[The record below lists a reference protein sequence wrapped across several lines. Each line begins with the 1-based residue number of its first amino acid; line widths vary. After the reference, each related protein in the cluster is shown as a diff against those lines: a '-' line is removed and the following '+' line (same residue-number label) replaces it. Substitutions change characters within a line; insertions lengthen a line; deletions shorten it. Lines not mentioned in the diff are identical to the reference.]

1 MNQDLTIA
9 TLPVLPSKGTVVFPN
24 TIIPLTFA
32 SHSSK
37 AALMAAMNTQEKSLL
52 ISAQRDS
59 LIGTTNLKDLSPV
72 GTKTI
77 IKHMN
82 STPEGGLQ
90 VWVQGIER
98 MMLLDL
104 EQTEP
109 YFLARF
115 QQIPLQIESGP
126 EVEALHRALVDLSL
140 RISTILPSDQI
151 PEGLGALQE
160 TQDPLTMTYKLTSL
174 LNLNVEGLQALLE
187 VPTQLDFMKKVYAAL
202 SHEFQVQTLQKEIEC
217 HTREKIGKFQR
228 EFFLRQQLQEIRNEL
243 GEIVEE
249 PSNTFVHILQ
259 ERLEK
264 ATFPEDIK
272 QETLRDAERLAQLPP
287 ISPEHQVLRGYL
299 EFVLELPWDSLHTTN
314 LEIAHVRKILD
325 QDHYGLHE
333 VKERILEYLAVM
345 KMNPKSKAP
354 ILCFVG
360 PPGVG
365 KTSIGQSIARAL
377 GRPFEKM
384 SLGGLHDEAM
394 LRGHRRTYVGAMPG
408 RILQALRRAG
418 SRNPIIMLDEIDKVG
433 EDFRGDPSS
442 ALLEILDPA
451 QNHAFRDN
459 YLDMPFD
466 LSKVMFILTANTM
479 DTIPAPLLDRIEII
493 QMAGYSLKEK
503 LEIATRYLWPSQIAE
518 AGLSETDIRLEK
530 GTLHHMITS
539 FTREAG
545 VRQLDQLCSR
555 LTRKTALCLTEHT
568 NHETDLPIGIRP
580 ETLIQWLG
588 TESYIPEE
596 QRKTLSIGVATG
608 LAWTETGGDLLYVES
623 TLLPGGSD
631 LMLTGQLGEV
641 MQESA
646 QTARSFLWSRAE
658 HMGLPKSLF
667 KKNGIHI
674 HIPEGATPKDGPSAG
689 VTMVISLASTLLGIK
704 VRSDTAMTGE
714 ISLSGTM
721 LSVGG
726 IKEKILAAHRA
737 GLTRIILPR
746 ANEKDLLEIPEEVR
760 HNLTFILT
768 DSLDEV
774 LAHSFVTPPHHTPNS
789 RSEEFTN
796 KETAQPSSQ

>member
-1 MNQDLTIA
+1 MNQNLTIA
-9 TLPVLPSKGTVVFPN
+9 TLPVLPSKGTVVFPD
-24 TIIPLTFA
+24 TMIPITLGA
-32 SHSSK
+32 NSSK
-37 AALMAAMNTQEKSLL
+37 AALEAAMNTPEKSIL
-52 ISAQRDS
+52 ITAQRNS
-59 LIGTTNLKDLSPV
+59 SNETTNLNDLCQI

-77 IKHMN
+77 ITHMHH
-82 STPEGGLQ
+82 TTGGGLQ

-98 MMLLDL
+98 MMLLGL

-109 YFLARF
+109 YFLARS
-115 QQIPLQIESGP
+115 QQNPLQIESSP
-126 EVEALHRALVDLSL
+126 EVEALHRALVDLSS
-140 RISTILPSDQI
+140 RIPNIVPSDQI
-151 PEGLGALQE
+151 PKGLDDLQKA
-160 TQDPLTMTYKLTSL
+160 QDPLTMTYKLTSL

-187 VPTQLDFMKKVYAAL
+187 VPTQLDFMKEVYAAL
-202 SHEFQVQTLQKEIEC
+202 SHEFQIRTLQKEIESQA
-217 HTREKIGKFQR
+217 REKIKTFQR
-228 EFFLRQQLQEIRNEL
+228 KFFLRQQLEEIRHEL
-243 GEIVEE
+243 GETVEE
-249 PSNTFVHILQ
+249 PANDCVQVLKK
-259 ERLEK
+259 RLHE
-264 ATFPEDIK
+264 ATFPDEIK
-272 QETLRDAERLAQLPP
+272 QETLRDANRLAQLPP
-287 ISPEHQVLRGYL
+287 ISPEHQVLRSYL
-299 EFVLELPWDSLHTTN
+299 DFVLELPWNVLHTN
-314 LEIAHVRKILD
+314 DLEIANVRKILD
-325 QDHYGLHE
+325 RDHYGLHE

-345 KMNPKSKAP
+345 KMNPNSKAP

-384 SLGGLHDEAM
+384 SLGGLHDEAI

-433 EDFRGDPSS
+433 EDFRGDPSA
-442 ALLEILDPA
+442 ALLEILDPTH
-451 QNHAFRDN
+451 NHSFRDN

-466 LSKVMFILTANTM
+466 LSKVMFIMTANTM
-479 DTIPAPLLDRIEII
+479 ETMPSPLLDRIECI
-493 QMAGYSLKEK
+493 QMPGYSLKEK
-503 LEIATRYLWPSQIAE
+503 QEIATRYLWPSQLAG
-518 AGLSETDIRLEK
+518 AGLSERDIRLEE
-530 GTLHHMITS
+530 GTLHHIITN

-545 VRQLDQLCSR
+545 VRQLDQMCGR
-555 LTRKTALCLTEHT
+555 LTRKAALNLTEKTQQAT
-568 NHETDLPIGIRP
+568 NGPIDISP
-580 ETLIQWLG
+580 EALIHWLG

-596 QRKTLSIGVATG
+596 HRQTLSVGVATG

-646 QTARSFLWSRAE
+646 QAARSFLWSRAQQ
-658 HMGLPKSLF
+658 MGLPKSLF

-689 VTMVISLASTLLGIK
+689 VTMVTSLASTFLGIK
-704 VRSDTAMTGE
+704 VRPDTAMTGE
-714 ISLSGTM
+714 VSLSGAV

-737 GLTRIILPR
+737 GLTRIVLPR
-746 ANEKDLLEIPEEVR
+746 ANEKDLQEIPEEVR
-760 HNLTFILT
+760 QDLTFILT

-774 LAHSFVTPPHHTPNS
+774 LSHTLMASPIQ
-789 RSEEFTN
+789 TID
-796 KETAQPSSQ
+796 SSSDD